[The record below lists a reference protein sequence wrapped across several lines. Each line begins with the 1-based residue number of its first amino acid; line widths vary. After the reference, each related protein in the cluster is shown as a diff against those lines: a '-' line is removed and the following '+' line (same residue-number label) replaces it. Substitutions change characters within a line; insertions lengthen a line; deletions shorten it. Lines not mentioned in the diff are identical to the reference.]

1 MQKEYFPHDFTQ
13 EWNNNT
19 HDKEGIEIK
28 KKKTGVKGI
37 SGKISKR
44 NYNENCNNYIEIC
57 KEMKL
62 QRYRYEN
69 NKKIYP

>member
-28 KKKTGVKGI
+28 KKKDR
-37 SGKISKR
+37 SKR
-44 NYNENCNNYIEIC
+44 DFW
-57 KEMKL
+57 
-62 QRYRYEN
+62 
-69 NKKIYP
+69 